1 MTNGL
6 RVNLQHLIHIPRKS
20 RKQAARRRYPDA
32 VVAVWKSA
40 SHSASKRR
48 DQAHCLAHKLTAA
61 STDAEFLRG
70 HLGAFDAV
78 CDLLERDIAGNVGR
92 TVARLDVD
100 AERREAAI
108 VGRA

>member
-20 RKQAARRRYPDA
+20 RSRRRAADTLMRSLPFGKVRPMARDA
-32 VVAVWKSA
+32 I
-40 SHSASKRR
+40 KRI
-48 DQAHCLAHKLTAA
+48 AWPIALTAA